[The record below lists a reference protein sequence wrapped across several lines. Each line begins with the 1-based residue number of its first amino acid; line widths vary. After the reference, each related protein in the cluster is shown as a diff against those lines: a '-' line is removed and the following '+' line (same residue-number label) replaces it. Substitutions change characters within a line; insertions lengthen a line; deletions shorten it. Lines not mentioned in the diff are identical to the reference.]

1 MCLYFHQAGEESEP
15 IPQQTDEIPEELEDD
30 VSEGTTILEE
40 DIDDEEG
47 EMRNGMVDIWTTVVV
62 LTSQLFILLLIFFL
76 NVMCALSN
84 FSRKQKI

>member
-40 DIDDEEG
+40 DIDEEEG
-47 EMRNGMVDIWTTVVV
+47 EMRNNIVDI
-62 LTSQLFILLLIFFL
+62 
-76 NVMCALSN
+76 
-84 FSRKQKI
+84 